1 MHDSKQFMFLSANNL
16 ATTFATSRPIWYRKF
31 RTSRS
36 IILFISSRAA
46 QHSSKSMSLACALAG
61 GPAAFKD
68 VFVDSRHDPPLPL
81 PKKDHSGG
89 DGDGDALTSNP
100 MTGQRLYQGTWVI
113 EGWIPGIVQI
123 QNGGGFTPRRGD
135 VILASP
141 PKCGTTW
148 LKALAFATMARGAH
162 PPAAP
167 DHPLLRHTPHDCV
180 PFMEVIVS
188 GGWGSKLDA
197 LPSPRLLSTHMPY
210 STLPAS
216 ITKNPD
222 CKIVYICRDP
232 KDMVVSMWHFL
243 RHPRPNLSFNDMFE
257 LTCEGRSLCGPFW
270 DHILGYWNAGKT
282 MSGDEGQPE
291 MTSAAVLFLRY
302 EEMIK
307 DPANNVRKL
316 ARFVGQPFSAAEEE
330 TKVVDDIVDLCS
342 FEKLSSLKVNKAGP
356 VVFTKYP
363 RESFFR
369 RGGVG
374 DWMNHMTPEMAH
386 RFDALLQSKF
396 HGSGLDLL

>member
-1 MHDSKQFMFLSANNL
+1 MRSDITALARFVATLATANTYMHDSKQFMFLSANNL
-16 ATTFATSRPIWYRKF
+16 ATTFATGRPIWYRKV

-36 IILFISSRAA
+36 IILYVSSLAA
-46 QHSSKSMSLACALAG
+46 QHSSKSMALASALAG

-68 VFVDSRHDPPLPL
+68 VFVNSRHDPPLPL
-81 PKKDHSGG
+81 PKKDHSDGN
-89 DGDGDALTSNP
+89 GDGDALTSNP
-100 MTGQRLYQGTWVI
+100 MTGQCLYKGTWVM

-123 QNGGGFTPRRGD
+123 QNGGGFTPRPGD

-148 LKALAFATMARGAH
+148 LKALAFATMARRAH

-188 GGWGSKLDA
+188 GGWGNKLDA

-222 CKIVYICRDP
+222 RKIVYICRDP

-243 RHPRPNLSFNDMFE
+243 RYPRPNLSFNDMFE
-257 LTCEGRSLCGPFW
+257 LTCEGKSLCGPFW
-270 DHILGYWNAGKT
+270 DHILGYWNASKT

-307 DPANNVRKL
+307 DPANNV
-316 ARFVGQPFSAAEEE
+316 
-330 TKVVDDIVDLCS
+330 
-342 FEKLSSLKVNKAGP
+342 
-356 VVFTKYP
+356 
-363 RESFFR
+363 
-369 RGGVG
+369 
-374 DWMNHMTPEMAH
+374 
-386 RFDALLQSKF
+386 
-396 HGSGLDLL
+396 